1 MYPNYLIHYSMM
13 NIRELHITDYS
24 EYLRLINIFRETF
37 FTEEQFIEMLK
48 IMKIMKT
55 NSIIIVLEL
64 ENRLIGTGTILF
76 ENKFIHNISKIAHIE
91 DICIDTEFRG
101 KGYGTL
107 LVNHLIEY
115 SKKNGCYKVT
125 LYCKEH
131 LEKFYNS
138 SGLIKNGIQMA
149 VYL

>member
-1 MYPNYLIHYSMM
+1 MM
-13 NIRELHITDYS
+13 SIRELHITDYS

-37 FTEEQFIEMLK
+37 FTEEQFIEML
-48 IMKIMKT
+48 KIMKT

-115 SKKNGCYKVT
+115 SKTNGCYKVT

>member
-1 MYPNYLIHYSMM
+1 MTS
-13 NIRELHITDYS
+13 IRELQETDYV

-37 FTEEQFIEMLK
+37 FTEEQFIEML
-48 IMKIMKT
+48 KIMKT

-115 SKKNGCYKVT
+115 SKKNGSCKVT

-138 SGLIKNGIQMA
+138 SGLIKNEVDKSFDPIRA
-149 VYL
+149 LSN

>member
-13 NIRELHITDYS
+13 NIRELQETDYV

-48 IMKIMKT
+48 MMKN

-107 LVNHLIEY
+107 LVNHLIEF

>member
-1 MYPNYLIHYSMM
+1 MM